1 MKDYYEILGVEE
13 EASEEEIRAR
23 WIELTKRYHPDL
35 GETEEGDER
44 IREINEAYETLKD
57 EPSRFQ
63 YDFERDLK
71 RSFIKKAHRQQER
84 RMNIRKIVL
93 IPSLGIL
100 VLFLVI
106 GFAILRSGRVPTPP
120 KAEVLPKR
128 DQVAEERTASRTPPV
143 RIDSIAEGKGK
154 APEKIKEAVVPPES
168 KKEARPP
175 EIKEMASRSP
185 LRSPAAVERDLE
197 QKEDLPRKILPESK
211 EPASAP
217 LSPPAEKESK
227 AKEKLAPQVVMKS
240 DIPVIKEVSTEVPKE
255 TPKLAVKEIQR
266 EVSKEA
272 PKPVPKEI
280 PKEVPK
286 EVPKKVAEEI
296 PKEVPKEIPKQ
307 VAKET
312 PKEASKQVAKE
323 AVKEVPKELPKE
335 VSKEVVR
342 EVPKEVP
349 REVSKEVAKEAP
361 KEVAKETPKQ
371 VAKEIPKEVPKEI
384 PKEAPKE
391 VAKEVSKEAP
401 KPVPKEVPREVSKG
415 VPKEAP
421 KEVVKETQKQV
432 AKEIAKE
439 VPKEPPKEAMRVTL
453 HPGESLTMWT
463 RGERVVSSRPSLLA
477 KEGEVKQF
485 FSNYVD
491 RYNRKDV
498 GGFLSFFSSK
508 AVQNQTEGLE
518 TIGSLY
524 AKLIEQSEELRYQ
537 IEGMKIEISPTR
549 VDVKARFKVDQR
561 LKGNGEEKTWKGN
574 IRWVLVKEG
583 GRLKISSLD
592 YQNEKFP

>member
-71 RSFIKKAHRQQER
+71 RSFLKKAHRQQER

-100 VLFLVI
+100 VLLLVI

-240 DIPVIKEVSTEVPKE
+240 DIPAIKEVSTEVPKE

-280 PKEVPK
+280 PKDVPK

-296 PKEVPKEIPKQ
+296 AKEVPKEIPKQ

-312 PKEASKQVAKE
+312 PKEVPKQVAKE

-384 PKEAPKE
+384 PKEVPKE

-421 KEVVKETQKQV
+421 KEVVKETPKQV
-432 AKEIAKE
+432 AREI
-439 VPKEPPKEAMRVTL
+439 PKEAPKEVARVTL
-453 HPGESLTMWT
+453 HPGESMTFWT
-463 RGERVVSSRPSLLA
+463 KGEKVASSRPSPLA
-477 KEGEVKQF
+477 KEEEVKQF

-518 TIGSLY
+518 TIGNLY
-524 AKLIEQSEELRYQ
+524 TKLIDQSEDLRYQ
-537 IEGMKIEISPTR
+537 IEGMKIEIHRYR
-549 VDVKARFKVDQR
+549 VDVKARFRVNQR
-561 LKGNGEEKTWKGN
+561 LKRNGEEKIWKGN

-592 YQNEKFP
+592 YQNEKSP